1 MLCFNENGQVID
13 VPGEP
18 AGIRPAVYG
27 ILIEN
32 EQVLLQ
38 PHPKSGLWQPPGKV
52 LDPDEAPGSAV
63 RRCFQT
69 AAGILPLITGLLL
82 TEDGYW
88 LDEAGKVWWLSVLYY
103 ALKRPTAGVAGL
115 IDFDNPARPE
125 WFPLENLSREK
136 MQFGY
141 EAVQAGRMRTEF
153 MPAIGK
159 Q

>member
-1 MLCFNENGQVID
+1 
-13 VPGEP
+13 
-18 AGIRPAVYG
+18 
-27 ILIEN
+27 
-32 EQVLLQ
+32 
-38 PHPKSGLWQPPGKV
+38 
-52 LDPDEAPGSAV
+52 
-63 RRCFQT
+63 
-69 AAGILPLITGLLL
+69 LPLITGLLL

-141 EAVQAGRMRTEF
+141 EAVQAGQMRTEF
-153 MPAIGK
+153 MPAIGR
-159 Q
+159 